1 MFRYAVIC
9 LLFSVA
15 STSAQADVFLLANGG
30 RVEGKLL
37 NPRETPRRV
46 YVVQPTDGGSLTLAR
61 SDVAEVVAK
70 PDVYRS
76 YQAALP
82 LMVDT
87 EAAHWDMAEKCRK
100 ARLDDERNFHL
111 EQVLRHNAEH
121 AEARYALGYSK
132 LDGKWQKQDDWMVD
146 QGYVRHRGAWK
157 LPQELAIGQRE
168 KDYDE
173 QIIEWKKR
181 VKLWRSWVLKGRD
194 RVGEGAANLKAIRDP
209 RASAAIAALLKKE
222 GDPRALK
229 ELYVTVLARFRND
242 GAAIGAL
249 TWAGLHERD
258 RQVREKALEA
268 LADGGSPLA
277 IEVFI
282 KTLEDDNNAMVHRA
296 AIALSHMK
304 NAKMST
310 LPLIDAL
317 ITEHKRTVGGGGI
330 QPTFGS
336 GGTGGLS
343 VGGKPKVIKEKHRN
357 EPVLHALVALTGANH
372 GFDQAKWKKWYVLQN
387 TPQNV
392 NLRRVE

>member
-1 MFRYAVIC
+1 ATFYTNGNQGAHIAGVNTMFRYAVIC

-157 LPQELAIGQRE
+157 LPQ
-168 KDYDE
+168 
-173 QIIEWKKR
+173 
-181 VKLWRSWVLKGRD
+181 
-194 RVGEGAANLKAIRDP
+194 
-209 RASAAIAALLKKE
+209 
-222 GDPRALK
+222 
-229 ELYVTVLARFRND
+229 
-242 GAAIGAL
+242 
-249 TWAGLHERD
+249 
-258 RQVREKALEA
+258 
-268 LADGGSPLA
+268 
-277 IEVFI
+277 
-282 KTLEDDNNAMVHRA
+282 
-296 AIALSHMK
+296 
-304 NAKMST
+304 
-310 LPLIDAL
+310 
-317 ITEHKRTVGGGGI
+317 
-330 QPTFGS
+330 
-336 GGTGGLS
+336 
-343 VGGKPKVIKEKHRN
+343 
-357 EPVLHALVALTGANH
+357 
-372 GFDQAKWKKWYVLQN
+372 
-387 TPQNV
+387 
-392 NLRRVE
+392 